1 MEGIVCAQ
9 FIFYNDFDSANLA
22 RVEYVPPEESGKFN
36 IILKNSLN
44 MT

>member
-22 RVEYVPPEESGKFN
+22 RVEYVPPHESGKSMCGLLYFF
-36 IILKNSLN
+36 
-44 MT
+44 